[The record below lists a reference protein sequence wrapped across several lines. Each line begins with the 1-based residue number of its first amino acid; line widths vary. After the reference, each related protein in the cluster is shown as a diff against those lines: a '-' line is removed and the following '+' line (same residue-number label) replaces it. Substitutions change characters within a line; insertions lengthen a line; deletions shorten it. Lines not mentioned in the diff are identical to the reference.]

1 MRDNTGLAGMF
12 LGAKL
17 VAWDAAF
24 ERASRGLSM
33 QAVEVFSLPGHHL
46 PDFLIGS
53 SEIGLVAV
61 GLLVVPNEDVSDL
74 SEDEYIRDLK
84 RRTKRLKAMLNL
96 PPEFA
101 IRLKVWK
108 VRDPGASNPAKR
120 EFFDASWVAALSR
133 TGFDEEALERVRQA
147 FGQPR
152 VFVGKTRKPVLDVNL
167 QGRAQ
172 ERFRLDEAQNSIA
185 ADLNG
190 SRTFVTGPPGSG
202 KTLVLFARIRYLL
215 DANPSSKVLLVCFN
229 KALAASFRD
238 KFKAN
243 PNVNVIHFHGLASD
257 LGVRF
262 PSSSSP
268 RQSLKDF
275 LKAKS
280 KGPGALFDLVAV
292 DEAQDLKVGWLKW
305 LVHLAK
311 PQGAGVLMAGDLEQ
325 AIYSGAQGPSLEI
338 IDDQMQIIQLEK
350 PYRSTNQILD
360 VIGALDSSFS
370 IGERST
376 TQDGEPVQL
385 VWAQN
390 KSKIGDAIAKI
401 VSELVAN
408 NQSYDFRDMAVL
420 VPNYFWL
427 QGEDGIARRL
437 HELGVPVEAT
447 WRTRGDLIDL
457 DENLV
462 RLMTIHS
469 AKGLEF
475 PIVFLVGL
483 ESIKGDISSED
494 PGASEDPDSVISRA
508 KLNLVGPSRAKDLL
522 FIFYTQSNAYLR
534 RLKESRAAVQES
546 VYPED
551 YGGA

>member
-1 MRDNTGLAGMF
+1 
-12 LGAKL
+12 
-17 VAWDAAF
+17 
-24 ERASRGLSM
+24 M
-33 QAVEVFSLPGHHL
+33 QEVDVFALPGHQL
-46 PDFLIGS
+46 PDFLIAS

-61 GLLVVPNEDVSDL
+61 GLLVVPRSDISDL
-74 SEDEYIRDLK
+74 IEDDYIRDLK
-84 RRTKRLKAMLNL
+84 RRTTRLKTVLNL
-96 PPEFA
+96 PKEFT

-108 VRDPGASNPAKR
+108 VRDPGASNAAKS
-120 EFFDASWVAALSR
+120 EFFDASWVSALSR
-133 TGFDEEALERVRQA
+133 TVFADDSLDLVRQA

-152 VFVGKTRKPVLDVNL
+152 VFVGKTRKPVLDANL
-167 QGRAQ
+167 QGRTQ
-172 ERFRLDEAQNSIA
+172 ERFRLDEAQNAIA
-185 ADLNG
+185 SDLND

-202 KTLVLFARIRYLL
+202 KTLILFARIRYLL
-215 DANPSSKVLLVCFN
+215 ATNPSSKVLLVCFN
-229 KALAASFRD
+229 KALAANFRVT
-238 KFKAN
+238 FKAN
-243 PNVNVIHFHGLASD
+243 PNVQVAHFHGLASD

-280 KGPGALFDLVAV
+280 TGPAAIFDLVAV

-311 PQGAGVLMAGDLEQ
+311 PHCAGVLLAGDLEQ
-325 AIYSGAQGPSLEI
+325 AIYSGARGPSLEI
-338 IDDQMQIIQLEK
+338 IDEEMQIVTLEK

-360 VIGALDSSFS
+360 VIGALDPSFS

-376 TQDGEPVQL
+376 SQDGEPVQL

-390 KSKIGDAIAKI
+390 KSSIGDAIAKI
-401 VSELVAN
+401 VAELVAN
-408 NQSYDFRDMAVL
+408 NHAYDYRDMAVL

-427 QGEDGIARRL
+427 QGEDGISRRL
-437 HELGVPVEAT
+437 QELGVPIETT
-447 WRTRGDLIDL
+447 WRTRGDLMDL

-483 ESIKGDISSED
+483 ESIKGDISGEELDVSD
-494 PGASEDPDSVISRA
+494 DPDSLISRA
-508 KLNLVGPSRAKDLL
+508 RLNLVGPSRAKDLL

-534 RLKESRAAVQES
+534 RLKESNASLKES

-551 YGGA
+551 YGGP